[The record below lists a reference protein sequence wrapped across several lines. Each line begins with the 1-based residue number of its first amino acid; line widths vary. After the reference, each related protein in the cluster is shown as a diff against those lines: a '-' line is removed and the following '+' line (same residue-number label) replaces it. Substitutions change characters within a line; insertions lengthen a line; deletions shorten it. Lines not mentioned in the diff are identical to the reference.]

1 MTFPNMK
8 SFGVFLTFFLLSP
21 PSTDILNQSVKTSP
35 QNHHQWLNFSQC
47 LNTPHTLTS
56 SIQDMFLLCLLMLVI
71 DFTNRPLI
79 YNAEKHSA
87 LLLYKRLFKIKHLR
101 YMQYLDRYSSDKT
114 FFFKPRKNRT
124 YSHWYLK
131 TINYHYYI
139 IHQPNVDTMLIIT
152 NIKSNDQEFIKNVN
166 KHHYNQ

>member
-35 QNHHQWLNFSQC
+35 QNHHQWFNFSQC
-47 LNTPHTLTS
+47 LNTPHTLTT
-56 SIQDMFLLCLLMLVI
+56 SIQDMFLLSLLMLVI

-101 YMQYLDRYSSDKT
+101 YMQYLDRYPSDKT
-114 FFFKPRKNRT
+114 FFLNQERIGPI
-124 YSHWYLK
+124 L
-131 TINYHYYI
+131 I
-139 IHQPNVDTMLIIT
+139 DT
-152 NIKSNDQEFIKNVN
+152 
-166 KHHYNQ
+166 